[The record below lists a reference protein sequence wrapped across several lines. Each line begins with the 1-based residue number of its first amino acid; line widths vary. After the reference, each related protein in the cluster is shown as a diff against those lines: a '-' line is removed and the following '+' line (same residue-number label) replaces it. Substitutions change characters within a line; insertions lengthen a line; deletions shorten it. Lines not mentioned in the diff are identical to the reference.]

1 MYFSVE
7 NKARVFRWFYITYTL
22 LVLILC
28 IRIYDKMSKQIVQGC
43 LTYDLLYQQSIIH
56 GLVIDFP
63 LAFMSISERCIYCY
77 KRLIEILLW

>member
-1 MYFSVE
+1 MP
-7 NKARVFRWFYITYTL
+7 
-22 LVLILC
+22 
-28 IRIYDKMSKQIVQGC
+28 KQIVQVY